1 MAETPMYIEANI
13 KSPCIALNMDKQ
25 PNSKFAE
32 VIALGICC
40 FKLCFVNDKF
50 YKLMPY
56 L

>member
-13 KSPCIALNMDKQ
+13 KSPCIALKMDKQ

-40 FKLCFVNDKF
+40 FKTFIVNYKF
-50 YKLMPY
+50 YKLIPY